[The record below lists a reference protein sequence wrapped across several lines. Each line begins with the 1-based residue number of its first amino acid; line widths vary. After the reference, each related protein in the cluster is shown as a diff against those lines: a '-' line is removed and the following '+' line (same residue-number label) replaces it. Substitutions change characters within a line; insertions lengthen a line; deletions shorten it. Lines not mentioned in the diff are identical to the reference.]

1 MAGRSSI
8 PMPKMPA
15 RTDAI
20 ADWTSWRPAHAV
32 AARFVGWAV
41 DTEGSSR
48 SSALIRIGLAMLFWS
63 RWAGELLL
71 YRDQS
76 AIGLFLAANF
86 FVATALLFVG
96 YQSRAAAVWAGSVGL
111 VMYYY
116 FGFQLG
122 REPWTHHH
130 TYLLAVAAL
139 LVALTPCG
147 RSYSLDRYLAVAHA
161 ERMGVVPPAERGN
174 LWGLRLIVVQLS
186 VLYFFAAF
194 DKTSYAFLSGAR
206 IEQIFLWFY
215 AGSDY
220 PAGLAFP
227 ATIVS
232 FGVVALEYGLAL
244 GLPFRAT
251 RRYLILPGLAF
262 HAIIY
267 LTLPVY
273 TFSATMAL
281 LYLAYFDA
289 DAVDKII
296 ARLQGIGPTPTARG
310 EIP

>member
-1 MAGRSSI
+1 
-8 PMPKMPA
+8 MPA
-15 RTDAI
+15 PADAI
-20 ADWTSWRPAHAV
+20 SGWSGWPAMRAI

-41 DTEGSSR
+41 YSEGSSR

-63 RWAGELLL
+63 RWAGELLA
-71 YRDQS
+71 YMDQS
-76 AIGLFLAANF
+76 PAGLFLTANF

-96 YQSRAAAVWAGSVGL
+96 YQSRVAAVWAGAVGMA
-111 VMYYY
+111 MYYY

-130 TYLLAVAAL
+130 TYLLAIAAL
-139 LVALTPCG
+139 LIALTPCG
-147 RSYSLDRYLAVAHA
+147 RSYSLDRYLAVVRA
-161 ERMGVVPPAERGN
+161 ERAGLPPPAERGN

-194 DKTSYAFLSGAR
+194 DKSNHAFLSGAR
-206 IEQIFLWFY
+206 IEQIFLWYY

-220 PAGLAFP
+220 PAIPGFAWAATVVSLA
-227 ATIVS
+227 
-232 FGVVALEYGLAL
+232 VVALEYSLAF
-244 GLPFRAT
+244 GLPFRRT
-251 RRYLILPGLAF
+251 RRYLVLPGLAF

-267 LTLPVY
+267 VTLPVY

-289 DAVDKII
+289 DDVDRIMT
-296 ARLQGIGPTPTARG
+296 RLQGTGLR
-310 EIP
+310 EEVQ

>member
-1 MAGRSSI
+1 
-8 PMPKMPA
+8 MPVPA
-15 RTDAI
+15 DAI
-20 ADWTSWRPAHAV
+20 GDWPGWRPMRAM
-32 AARFVGWAV
+32 AARFVDWAV
-41 DTEGSSR
+41 GTEGSSR

-76 AIGLFLAANF
+76 PIGLFLAVNF

-96 YQSRAAAVWAGSVGL
+96 YHSRIAALWTGSVGL
-111 VMYYY
+111 AMYYY
-116 FGFQLG
+116 FGHQLG

-130 TYLLAVAAL
+130 TYLLAIAAL
-139 LVALTPCG
+139 LIALTPCG
-147 RSYSLDRYLAVAHA
+147 RSYSLDRYLAVMRA
-161 ERMGVVPPAERGN
+161 ERTGRPPPAERGN
-174 LWGLRLIVVQLS
+174 LWGLRLIVVQIS

-194 DKTSYAFLSGAR
+194 DKTNYAFLSGAR
-206 IEQIFLWFY
+206 IEQIFLWYY

-220 PAGLAFP
+220 PAGLAWL

-232 FGVVALEYGLAL
+232 PAVVALEYCLAF
-244 GLPFRAT
+244 GLPFRRT
-251 RRYLILPGLAF
+251 RRYLVLPGLVF

-267 LTLPVY
+267 VTLPVY

-289 DAVDKII
+289 DAVDKVI
-296 ARLQGIGPTPTARG
+296 ARLQGIGLAAREG
-310 EIP
+310 IS

>member
-1 MAGRSSI
+1 
-8 PMPKMPA
+8 MPVPA
-15 RTDAI
+15 DAI
-20 ADWTSWRPAHAV
+20 ADWPGWRLMHAI
-32 AARFVGWAV
+32 AARFVDWAAYS
-41 DTEGSSR
+41 EGSSR

-76 AIGLFLAANF
+76 PVGLFLAVNF
-86 FVATALLFVG
+86 FLATTLLFIG
-96 YQSRAAAVWAGSVGL
+96 YHSRIAAVWAGAVGL
-111 VMYYY
+111 VMYHY

-130 TYLLAVAAL
+130 AYLLAVAAL
-139 LVALTPCG
+139 LIALTPCG
-147 RSYSLDRYLAVAHA
+147 RSYSLDRYLAVMRA
-161 ERMGVVPPAERGN
+161 ERAGLPPPAERGN

-206 IEQIFLWFY
+206 IEAIFLWYY

-220 PAGLAFP
+220 PAGLAWP
-227 ATIVS
+227 ATIMS
-232 FGVVALEYGLAL
+232 LAVVALEYCLDF
-244 GLPFRAT
+244 GLPFRTT
-251 RRYLILPGLAF
+251 RRYLLLPGLAF

-273 TFSATMAL
+273 TFSATMVL

-289 DAVDKII
+289 DAVDKVI
-296 ARLQGIGPTPTARG
+296 ARLQGIGLAGTAG
-310 EIP
+310 EEIS

>member
-1 MAGRSSI
+1 
-8 PMPKMPA
+8 MPA
-15 RTDAI
+15 PADAT
-20 ADWTSWRPAHAV
+20 ADWPGWRLMHAI
-32 AARFVGWAV
+32 AARFVDWAV
-41 DTEGSSR
+41 CSEGSSR
-48 SSALIRIGLAMLFWS
+48 SSALIRIGVAMLFWS

-76 AIGLFLAANF
+76 PLGLFLAVNF
-86 FVATALLFVG
+86 FLATTLLFIG
-96 YQSRAAAVWAGSVGL
+96 YHSRIAAVWAGAVGL
-111 VMYYY
+111 VMYHY

-130 TYLLAVAAL
+130 AYLLAVAAL
-139 LVALTPCG
+139 LIALTPCG
-147 RSYSLDRYLAVAHA
+147 RSYSLDRYLTVMRA
-161 ERMGVVPPAERGN
+161 ERAGLPPPAERGN

-206 IEQIFLWFY
+206 LEAIVLWYY

-220 PAGLAFP
+220 PAGLAWP
-227 ATIVS
+227 AMIVS
-232 FGVVALEYGLAL
+232 VAVVALEYCLAF

-251 RRYLILPGLAF
+251 RRYLLLPGLAF

-273 TFSATMAL
+273 TFSVTMAL

-289 DAVDKII
+289 DAVDKVI
-296 ARLQGIGPTPTARG
+296 ARLQGTGFKE
-310 EIP
+310 EIS

>member
-1 MAGRSSI
+1 
-8 PMPKMPA
+8 MPKMPVP
-15 RTDAI
+15 TDAI
-20 ADWTSWRPAHAV
+20 SDRPGWRPMRAM
-32 AARFVGWAV
+32 AARFVDWAV
-41 DTEGSSR
+41 GTEGSSR
-48 SSALIRIGLAMLFWS
+48 SSALVRIGLAMLFWS

-76 AIGLFLAANF
+76 PIGLFLAVNF

-96 YQSRAAAVWAGSVGL
+96 YHSRIAALWTGSVGL
-111 VMYYY
+111 AMYYY
-116 FGFQLG
+116 FGHQLG

-130 TYLLAVAAL
+130 AYLLAIAAL

-147 RSYSLDRYLAVAHA
+147 RSYSLDRYLAVIRA
-161 ERMGVVPPAERGN
+161 ERSGHPPPAERGN
-174 LWGLRLIVVQLS
+174 LWGLRLIVMQLS

-194 DKTSYAFLSGAR
+194 DKTTYAFLSGAR
-206 IEQIFLWFY
+206 IEQIFLWYY

-220 PAGLAFP
+220 PAGLAWL

-232 FGVVALEYGLAL
+232 PAVVALEYCLAF
-244 GLPFRAT
+244 GLPFRRT
-251 RRYLILPGLAF
+251 RRYLVLPGLVF

-267 LTLPVY
+267 VTLPVY

-289 DAVDKII
+289 DAVDKVI
-296 ARLQGIGPTPTARG
+296 ARLQGIGLAAREG
-310 EIP
+310 IS

>member
-1 MAGRSSI
+1 
-8 PMPKMPA
+8 MPA
-15 RTDAI
+15 PADAI
-20 ADWTSWRPAHAV
+20 DDWPGWWLMHAI
-32 AARFVGWAV
+32 AARFVDWAV
-41 DTEGSSR
+41 GTEGSSR
-48 SSALIRIGLAMLFWS
+48 SSALIRIGLAILFWS

-76 AIGLFLAANF
+76 PVGLFLAVNF
-86 FVATALLFVG
+86 FLATVLLFIG
-96 YQSRAAAVWAGSVGL
+96 YHSRIAAAWAGAVGL
-111 VMYYY
+111 VMYHY

-130 TYLLAVAAL
+130 AYLLAVAAL
-139 LVALTPCG
+139 LIALTPCG
-147 RSYSLDRYLAVAHA
+147 RSYSLDRYLTVMRA
-161 ERMGVVPPAERGN
+161 ERAGLPPPAERGN

-206 IEQIFLWFY
+206 LEAIFLWYY

-220 PAGLAFP
+220 PVGLAWP
-227 ATIVS
+227 ATIMS
-232 FGVVALEYGLAL
+232 PAVVALEYCLAF
-244 GLPFRAT
+244 GLPFHRS
-251 RRYLILPGLAF
+251 RCYLVLPGLAF

-273 TFSATMAL
+273 TFSATMVL

-289 DAVDKII
+289 DAVDKVI
-296 ARLQGIGPTPTARG
+296 ARLQGIGLKE
-310 EIP
+310 EIS

>member
-1 MAGRSSI
+1 
-8 PMPKMPA
+8 MPVP
-15 RTDAI
+15 TDAA
-20 ADWTSWRPAHAV
+20 ADWPGWRLMHAI

-41 DTEGSSR
+41 GTEGSSR

-71 YRDQS
+71 YMDQS
-76 AIGLFLAANF
+76 PVGLFLAANF
-86 FVATALLFVG
+86 FVATTLLFVG
-96 YQSRAAAVWAGSVGL
+96 YHSRVAAVWTGSVGL
-111 VMYYY
+111 AMYYY

-139 LVALTPCG
+139 LIALTPCG
-147 RSYSLDRYLAVAHA
+147 RSYSLDRYLAVVRA
-161 ERMGVVPPAERGN
+161 ERTGVAPPAERGN

-206 IEQIFLWFY
+206 IEAIFLWYY

-220 PAGLAFP
+220 PAGLAWP

-232 FGVVALEYGLAL
+232 FGVVALEYSIAF

-251 RRYLILPGLAF
+251 RRYLLLPGLAF

-289 DAVDKII
+289 DEVDKVI
-296 ARLQGIGPTPTARG
+296 ARLQGIGFKE
-310 EIP
+310 EIS

>member
-1 MAGRSSI
+1 
-8 PMPKMPA
+8 MPA
-15 RTDAI
+15 PSDAI
-20 ADWTSWRPAHAV
+20 ADWASWRSARVWAV
-32 AARFVGWAV
+32 RFAVWAV

-48 SSALIRIGLAMLFWS
+48 SSALIRIGLAMLFWA

-71 YRDQS
+71 YMDQS
-76 AIGLFLAANF
+76 PAGLFLAGNF
-86 FVATALLFVG
+86 FVATTLLFVG
-96 YQSRAAAVWAGSVGL
+96 YHSRAAAVWTGAVGMA
-111 VMYYY
+111 MYHY

-139 LVALTPCG
+139 LIALTPCD
-147 RSYSLDRYLAVAHA
+147 RSYSLDRYLAVIRG
-161 ERMGVVPPAERGN
+161 ERTGVPPPAERGN

-194 DKTSYAFLSGAR
+194 DKSNHAFLSGAR
-206 IEQIFLWFY
+206 LEQIFLWFY

-220 PAGLAFP
+220 PAGLAWP

-232 FGVVALEYGLAL
+232 VAVVALEYCLAF

-251 RRYLILPGLAF
+251 RRYLVLPGLAF

-289 DAVDKII
+289 DAVDKLL
-296 ARLQGIGPTPTARG
+296 ARLQGTGSTATARG
-310 EIP
+310 ETS

>member
-1 MAGRSSI
+1 
-8 PMPKMPA
+8 MPA
-15 RTDAI
+15 PSDAASDRSGLRSMHAFARRF
-20 ADWTSWRPAHAV
+20 ADW
-32 AARFVGWAV
+32 AAG
-41 DTEGSSR
+41 TEGSSR
-48 SSALIRIGLAMLFWS
+48 PSALIRIGLAMLFWS

-71 YRDQS
+71 YMDQS
-76 AIGLFLAANF
+76 PAGLFLAANF
-86 FVATALLFVG
+86 FVATTLLFVG
-96 YQSRAAAVWAGSVGL
+96 YHSRAAAVWTGAVGL
-111 VMYYY
+111 AMYYY
-116 FGFQLG
+116 FGFELG

-130 TYLLAVAAL
+130 TYLLTVAAL
-139 LVALTPCG
+139 LIALTPCD
-147 RSYSLDRYLAVAHA
+147 RSYSLDRYLAVMRA
-161 ERMGVVPPAERGN
+161 ERAGLPPPAERGN

-194 DKTSYAFLSGAR
+194 DKSNYAFLSGAR

-220 PAGLAFP
+220 PAGLAWP
-227 ATIVS
+227 ATMVS
-232 FGVVALEYGLAL
+232 VAVVALEYCLAL

-251 RRYLILPGLAF
+251 RRYLVLPGLAF

-289 DAVDKII
+289 DAVSKVLT
-296 ARLQGIGPTPTARG
+296 RLQGTGSTATAKG
-310 EIP
+310 EIS

>member
-1 MAGRSSI
+1 
-8 PMPKMPA
+8 MPKMPA
-15 RTDAI
+15 PADALADRPAWRATHALSARF
-20 ADWTSWRPAHAV
+20 ADWAV
-32 AARFVGWAV
+32 G
-41 DTEGSSR
+41 TEGSSR

-71 YRDQS
+71 YRDLS
-76 AIGLFLAANF
+76 PIGLFLAANF

-96 YQSRAAAVWAGSVGL
+96 YHSRAAALWTGMVGL
-111 VMYYY
+111 AMYYY

-130 TYLLAVAAL
+130 TYLLAIAAL
-139 LVALTPCG
+139 LIALTPCG
-147 RSYSLDRYLAVAHA
+147 RSYSLDRYLAVMRA
-161 ERMGVVPPAERGN
+161 ERAGVAPPAERGN

-194 DKTSYAFLSGAR
+194 DKTNYAFLSGAR
-206 IEQIFLWFY
+206 IEAIFLWYY

-220 PAGLAFP
+220 PAWLAWFAP
-227 ATIVS
+227 LAS
-232 FGVVALEYGLAL
+232 FCVVALEYSLAF
-244 GLPFRAT
+244 GLPFRRI
-251 RRYLILPGLAF
+251 RRYLLLPGLAF

-267 LTLPVY
+267 VTLPVY

-289 DAVDKII
+289 DAVDKVI
-296 ARLQGIGPTPTARG
+296 ARLQGSGLREGIS
-310 EIP
+310 

>member
-1 MAGRSSI
+1 
-8 PMPKMPA
+8 MPKMPA
-15 RTDAI
+15 PADAI
-20 ADWTSWRPAHAV
+20 ADWRPTPAM
-32 AARFVGWAV
+32 AARLAAWAAG
-41 DTEGSSR
+41 TEGSSR

-76 AIGLFLAANF
+76 PAGLFLAANF
-86 FVATALLFVG
+86 FLATALLFVG
-96 YQSRAAAVWAGSVGL
+96 YHSRLAAVWTGSVGL
-111 VMYYY
+111 AMYYY
-116 FGFQLG
+116 FGFELG

-139 LVALTPCG
+139 LIALTPCG
-147 RSYSLDRYLAVAHA
+147 RSYSLDRYLAVTRA
-161 ERMGVVPPAERGN
+161 ERAGVPPPAERGN

-194 DKTSYAFLSGAR
+194 DKSNHAFLSGAR
-206 IEQIFLWFY
+206 LEQIFLWFY

-220 PAGLAFP
+220 PSGLAWP

-232 FGVVALEYGLAL
+232 VAVVALEYCLAF

-251 RRYLILPGLAF
+251 RRYLVLPGLTF

-267 LTLPVY
+267 VTLPVY

-281 LYLAYFDA
+281 LYIAYFDA
-289 DAVDKII
+289 DAVDKVI
-296 ARLQGIGPTPTARG
+296 ARLQGIGSAAPAGG
-310 EIP
+310 EIS

>member
-1 MAGRSSI
+1 
-8 PMPKMPA
+8 MPA
-15 RTDAI
+15 QTDAA
-20 ADWTSWRPAHAV
+20 ADWSGWRLAHAM
-32 AARFVGWAV
+32 AARFVRWAV

-71 YRDQS
+71 YMDQS
-76 AIGLFLAANF
+76 PAGLFLAANF
-86 FVATALLFVG
+86 FVATTLLFVG
-96 YQSRAAAVWAGSVGL
+96 YQSRVAAVWTGAVGL
-111 VMYYY
+111 AMYHY

-130 TYLLAVAAL
+130 TYLLAVSAL
-139 LVALTPCG
+139 LIALTPCG
-147 RSYSLDRYLAVAHA
+147 ASYSLDRYLAVMRA
-161 ERMGVVPPAERGN
+161 ERMGLPPPAERGN
-174 LWGLRLIVVQLS
+174 LLGLRLIVVQLS

-194 DKTSYAFLSGAR
+194 DKSGYAFSSGAR
-206 IEQIFLWFY
+206 IEAIFLWYY

-220 PAGLAFP
+220 PAIPGLAWL

-232 FGVVALEYGLAL
+232 LAVVALEYSLAF

-251 RRYLILPGLAF
+251 RRYLLLPGLAF

-267 LTLPVY
+267 VTLPVY
-273 TFSATMAL
+273 TFSATMVL

-289 DAVDKII
+289 DAVDRVI
-296 ARLQGIGPTPTARG
+296 ARLQGIGPTAG
-310 EIP
+310 EETS

>member
-1 MAGRSSI
+1 M
-8 PMPKMPA
+8 
-15 RTDAI
+15 
-20 ADWTSWRPAHAV
+20 
-32 AARFVGWAV
+32 AARFVDWAV

-63 RWAGELLL
+63 RWSGELLL

-76 AIGLFLAANF
+76 PAGLFLAANF
-86 FVATALLFVG
+86 FVATMLLFIG
-96 YQSRAAAVWAGSVGL
+96 YHSRAAAVWAGSVGL
-111 VMYYY
+111 AMYYY

-139 LVALTPCG
+139 LIALTPCG

-161 ERMGVVPPAERGN
+161 ARMGVPPPAERGN

-194 DKTSYAFLSGAR
+194 DKSNHAFLSGAR

-220 PAGLAFP
+220 PAGLALP

-232 FGVVALEYGLAL
+232 FGVVALEYGLAF

-251 RRYLILPGLAF
+251 RRYLVLPGLAF

-289 DAVDKII
+289 DAVDRVI
-296 ARLQGIGPTPTARG
+296 ARLQGSGSARIARE
-310 EIP
+310 EIS

>member
-1 MAGRSSI
+1 
-8 PMPKMPA
+8 MPA
-15 RTDAI
+15 LSEAI
-20 ADWTSWRPAHAV
+20 ADWPNWLSVHAG
-32 AARFVGWAV
+32 ATRFVGWAAE
-41 DTEGSSR
+41 TEGSSR

-71 YRDQS
+71 YIDQS
-76 AIGLFLAANF
+76 PAGLFLAANF
-86 FVATALLFVG
+86 FVATALLFIG
-96 YQSRAAAVWAGSVGL
+96 YHSRAAAVWTGAVGL
-111 VMYYY
+111 AMYYC

-139 LVALTPCG
+139 LIALTPCG
-147 RSYSLDRYLAVAHA
+147 RSYSLDRYLAVIRA
-161 ERMGVVPPAERGN
+161 ERAGVPPAAERGN

-194 DKTSYAFLSGAR
+194 DKTNYAFLSGAR
-206 IEQIFLWFY
+206 LEQILLWY
-215 AGSDY
+215 YTGSDY
-220 PAGLAFP
+220 PPGLAWP
-227 ATIVS
+227 ATMVS
-232 FGVVALEYGLAL
+232 VAVVVLEYCLAL
-244 GLPFRAT
+244 GMPFRAT
-251 RRYLILPGLAF
+251 RRYLVLPGLAF

-289 DAVDKII
+289 DAVDKVL
-296 ARLQGIGPTPTARG
+296 ARLQGFGSTASARG
-310 EIP
+310 EIS

>member
-1 MAGRSSI
+1 
-8 PMPKMPA
+8 MPA
-15 RTDAI
+15 PADAI
-20 ADWTSWRPAHAV
+20 ADRLGLRSMHAA
-32 AARFVGWAV
+32 AARFADWAV

-76 AIGLFLAANF
+76 PIGLFLAANF
-86 FVATALLFVG
+86 FVATMLLFLG
-96 YQSRAAAVWAGSVGL
+96 YHSRIAAVWAGSVGL
-111 VMYYY
+111 AMYYY

-139 LVALTPCG
+139 LIALTPCG
-147 RSYSLDRYLAVAHA
+147 RSYSLDRYLGVMRA
-161 ERMGVVPPAERGN
+161 ERMGVAPPAERGN

-186 VLYFFAAF
+186 VLYFFTAL

-206 IEQIFLWFY
+206 LEAIFLWYY

-220 PAGLAFP
+220 PAGLAWL

-232 FGVVALEYGLAL
+232 LAVVVLEYGLAF

-251 RRYLILPGLAF
+251 RRYLVLPGLAF

-289 DAVDKII
+289 DAVGKVI
-296 ARLQGIGPTPTARG
+296 ARLQGTGSPATAKG
-310 EIP
+310 EIS

>member
-1 MAGRSSI
+1 
-8 PMPKMPA
+8 MPKMPA
-15 RTDAI
+15 PADAL
-20 ADWTSWRPAHAV
+20 ADWRPAPAM
-32 AARFVGWAV
+32 AARLAAWAAG
-41 DTEGSSR
+41 TEGSSR

-76 AIGLFLAANF
+76 PAGLFLAANF
-86 FVATALLFVG
+86 FLATTLLFIG
-96 YQSRAAAVWAGSVGL
+96 YHSRLAAVWTGSVGL
-111 VMYYY
+111 AMYYH
-116 FGFQLG
+116 FGFDLG

-130 TYLLAVAAL
+130 AYLLAVAAL
-139 LVALTPCG
+139 LIALTPCD
-147 RSYSLDRYLAVAHA
+147 RSYSLDRYLAVTRG
-161 ERMGVVPPAERGN
+161 ERAGVPPPAERGN

-194 DKTSYAFLSGAR
+194 DKSNQAFLSGAR
-206 IEQIFLWFY
+206 LEQIFLWFY

-220 PAGLAFP
+220 PAGLAWP

-232 FGVVALEYGLAL
+232 AAVVVLEYCLAF

-251 RRYLILPGLAF
+251 RRYLVLPGLAF

-267 LTLPVY
+267 VTLPVY

-289 DAVDKII
+289 DAVDKVI
-296 ARLQGIGPTPTARG
+296 ARLQGTGSAATAKG
-310 EIP
+310 EIS

>member
-1 MAGRSSI
+1 MT
-8 PMPKMPA
+8 KMPA
-15 RTDAI
+15 RTDLI
-20 ADWTSWRPAHAV
+20 ADWRNWRSASAW

-41 DTEGSSR
+41 ETEGSSR

-71 YRDQS
+71 YMDRS
-76 AIGLFLAANF
+76 PAGLFLAANF
-86 FVATALLFVG
+86 FVATALLFIG
-96 YQSRAAAVWAGSVGL
+96 YHSRAAAVWAGAVGL
-111 VMYYY
+111 AMYYY

-139 LVALTPCG
+139 LIALTPCG
-147 RSYSLDRYLAVAHA
+147 RSYSLDRYLAVMHA
-161 ERMGVVPPAERGN
+161 ERMGGPPPAERGN

-194 DKTSYAFLSGAR
+194 DKSNHAFLSGAR
-206 IEQIFLWFY
+206 LEQIFLWYY

-220 PAGLAFP
+220 PAGLAWP
-227 ATIVS
+227 ATMASVA
-232 FGVVALEYGLAL
+232 VVALEYCLAL
-244 GLPFRAT
+244 GLPFRRS
-251 RRYLILPGLAF
+251 RRFLVVPGLAF
-262 HAIIY
+262 HAILY

-281 LYLAYFDA
+281 LYLAYFDT
-289 DAVDKII
+289 DAVDEVI
-296 ARLQGIGPTPTARG
+296 ARLHGTGPAPTARG
-310 EIP
+310 EVS

>member
-1 MAGRSSI
+1 
-8 PMPKMPA
+8 MPA
-15 RTDAI
+15 PADAI
-20 ADWTSWRPAHAV
+20 ADRLGLRSMHAA
-32 AARFVGWAV
+32 AARFADWAV

-76 AIGLFLAANF
+76 PIGLFLAANF
-86 FVATALLFVG
+86 FVATMLLFLG
-96 YQSRAAAVWAGSVGL
+96 YHSRIAAVWAGSVGL
-111 VMYYY
+111 AMYYY

-139 LVALTPCG
+139 LIALTPCG
-147 RSYSLDRYLAVAHA
+147 RSYSLDRYLAVMRA
-161 ERMGVVPPAERGN
+161 ERMGVAPPAERGN

-186 VLYFFAAF
+186 VLYFFTAL

-206 IEQIFLWFY
+206 LEAIFLWYY

-220 PAGLAFP
+220 PAGLAWL

-232 FGVVALEYGLAL
+232 LAVVVLEYGLAF

-251 RRYLILPGLAF
+251 RRYLVLPGLAF

-289 DAVDKII
+289 DAVDKVI
-296 ARLQGIGPTPTARG
+296 ARLQGIGPTGTARE
-310 EIP
+310 EIS

>member
-1 MAGRSSI
+1 
-8 PMPKMPA
+8 MPKMPA
-15 RTDAI
+15 PSDAI
-20 ADWTSWRPAHAV
+20 ADWPSWCSARAW

-76 AIGLFLAANF
+76 PAGLFLATNF
-86 FVATALLFVG
+86 FAATALLFVG
-96 YQSRAAAVWAGSVGL
+96 YHSRVAAVWAGLVGL
-111 VMYYY
+111 AMYYY

-139 LVALTPCG
+139 LIALTPCD
-147 RSYSLDRYLAVAHA
+147 RSYSLDRYLAVMRA
-161 ERMGVVPPAERGN
+161 ERAGLAPPAERGN

-186 VLYFFAAF
+186 VLYLFAAL
-194 DKTSYAFLSGAR
+194 DKSNYAFLSGAR
-206 IEQIFLWFY
+206 IEQIFLWYY

-220 PAGLAFP
+220 PAGLAWP

-232 FGVVALEYGLAL
+232 VAVVALEYCLAL
-244 GLPFRAT
+244 GLPFRRS
-251 RRYLILPGLAF
+251 RRYLVLPGLAF

-267 LTLPVY
+267 VTLPVY

-289 DAVDKII
+289 DAVDKVT
-296 ARLQGIGPTPTARG
+296 ARLQGTGSAATARG
-310 EIP
+310 EIS

>member
-1 MAGRSSI
+1 
-8 PMPKMPA
+8 MPKMPA
-15 RTDAI
+15 PTEAI
-20 ADWTSWRPAHAV
+20 ADWRPAPAM
-32 AARFVGWAV
+32 AARFAAWAAG
-41 DTEGSSR
+41 TEGSSR

-76 AIGLFLAANF
+76 PAGLFLAANF
-86 FVATALLFVG
+86 FLATALLFVG
-96 YQSRAAAVWAGSVGL
+96 YHSRAAAVWTGSVGL
-111 VMYYY
+111 AMYYY
-116 FGFQLG
+116 FGFELG

-130 TYLLAVAAL
+130 AYLLAVAAL
-139 LVALTPCG
+139 LIALTPCD
-147 RSYSLDRYLAVAHA
+147 RSYSLDRYLAVVRA
-161 ERMGVVPPAERGN
+161 ERAGVLLPVERGN

-194 DKTSYAFLSGAR
+194 DKSNYAFLSGAR
-206 IEQIFLWFY
+206 LEQIFLWFY

-220 PAGLAFP
+220 PSGLAWL

-232 FGVVALEYGLAL
+232 FGVVALEYCLAF

-251 RRYLILPGLAF
+251 RRYLVLPGLAF

-267 LTLPVY
+267 VTLPVY

-289 DAVDKII
+289 DAVDKVI
-296 ARLQGIGPTPTARG
+296 ARLQGIGSAATAGG
-310 EIP
+310 EIS